1 MLPLIAVPLIHS
13 SGAWIASTAAG
24 GYVAGTLSTTWVG
37 AFIAGN
43 AGILTGLGLTSGAG
57 VLAAMGGGLSGIG
70 AALGSGLSAV
80 GLGGVAQT
88 LGLAPATFLGLTVV
102 GWAAAVASVATLGA
116 GYFFTRAKLREIN
129 EERAKGGLGEI
140 TWGGIIDE
148 VRAFDHE
155 AMVAI
160 LIELERETT
169 DIVVDVE
176 TDTVFIYNEAYSIRD
191 LEYVI
196 EKSGKEYIG
205 LKSRI
210 PFCGKELYQI
220 KPADD

>member
-43 AGILTGLGLTSGAG
+43 AGLLTGLGLTSGAG
-57 VLAAMGGGLSGIG
+57 VLAAMGGGLSSMG
-70 AALGSGLSAV
+70 AALGTGLSAV
-80 GLGGVAQT
+80 GLGGVAQS
-88 LGLAPATFLGLTVV
+88 LGLAPATFLGLTVG
-102 GWAAAVASVATLGA
+102 GWAVAATSVVSLGI
-116 GYFFTRAKLREIN
+116 GYFFTRAKLKEIN
-129 EERAKGGLGEI
+129 TERLKGGEAEI
-140 TWGGIIDE
+140 TWGGIIDLI
-148 VRAFDHE
+148 RDFDHD

-160 LIELERETT
+160 LVELAKESS
-169 DIVVDVE
+169 DIMIDVGA
-176 TDTVFIYNEAYSIRD
+176 DTVFIHNKSYPIRD

-196 EKSGKEYIG
+196 QKSGKEYIG

-210 PFCGKELYQI
+210 PFCGKELFQV
-220 KPADD
+220 KPAND

>member
-43 AGILTGLGLTSGAG
+43 ATILTGLGLTSGAG
-57 VLAAMGGGLSGIG
+57 VLAAMGGGLSGMG
-70 AALGSGLSAV
+70 AALGTGLSAV

-102 GWAAAVASVATLGA
+102 GWAAAIASVATLGI
-116 GYFFTRAKLREIN
+116 GYFFTRAKLNEIN
-129 EERAKGGLGEI
+129 EERAKGGLAEI
-140 TWGGIIDE
+140 SWGGIIDE
-148 VRAFDHE
+148 VKEYEFGAVVR
-155 AMVAI
+155 I
-160 LIELERETT
+160 LLELEKETA
-169 DIVVDVE
+169 DIVVNLE
-176 TDTVFIYNEAYSIRD
+176 TETVWIYNEPYSIRD

-205 LKSRI
+205 LRSRI
-210 PFCGKELYQI
+210 PFCGKELYVV
-220 KPADD
+220 KPADE